1 MTLHPSPLGFA
12 ASRDLKE
19 LVERALEALRSNA
32 VAAAALAEAPAEVR
46 ESAPLVFAGSDFVAQ
61 LCARDEGLLPQLI
74 ARQDLQRTLAPSDF
88 PARVFASPP
97 DASEAE
103 VLSALRRWRRHEIVR
118 IAWRDLA
125 GWADLPETLS
135 DLSAFADAAIEAAVR
150 YARHGLVLRYGEPRS
165 AQGVVQP
172 LVVLAMGKLGGG
184 ELNFSS
190 DVDLVFLFPE
200 HGETDGARSIAN
212 EEFFT
217 RLGQGVIRLLGAPT
231 HEGLVLRVDMRLRPF
246 GDSGPLVAS
255 FASFE
260 DYLPRHGRDWERY
273 AYVKARAVTAPDA
286 YAELYSAAVRPFVYR
301 RYLDYGV
308 FESLREMKGLIG
320 REVERRELADHVKL
334 GPGGIREIEFM
345 VQAFQLIRG
354 GRERRLQ
361 TTSLLQ
367 ALQLIQTWKWLPQG
381 AVEDLRAAYVY
392 LRRLE
397 NRLQMLGDAQT
408 HKLPEDTLS
417 RERIALAMGAA
428 DNRSTAEGIPRSAGG
443 ATGAQRKESQEAPAA
458 RRGAT
463 RDWNG
468 LLEELNRHRQRV
480 GRQFRLVVFG
490 GAEHD
495 SSAVRIDL
503 GRFWDTQA
511 ETAALAESL
520 ANAGFVASA
529 EATRLLLELRSSAL
543 VRKLDEAGR
552 KRLQA
557 LLPPL
562 LADVARA
569 GATVAASQTQL
580 QVLRRVLRI
589 VEAIGQRSAYFAL
602 LQENAT
608 ARARLV
614 ELCGHGEFLTQQIAS
629 HPLLLDELI
638 DERLLADLPS
648 RATLEAEVRSRLEQ
662 LVDDDP
668 ERQVEALCHFQRASI
683 FRVAV
688 ADLTGRLP
696 VMRVSDR
703 LTEIAEIIVEHAIE
717 LGWRQITAQ
726 YGAPHCGEGS
736 ARRPVSICVV
746 GYGKLGG
753 MELGYSSDLD
763 LVFLHDSHGEQQET
777 DATKPIDN
785 QIFFVRLA
793 QRIMHLLTMH
803 SAAGRLYEVD
813 VRLRPSGKGG
823 LLVTS
828 LGAFAEYQRR
838 DAWTWEHQ
846 ALLHARAVAG
856 AASLRSQFESIRLE
870 ALADHVRRDTLRS
883 EVRSMRE
890 RMRKELSKGGAPGP
904 GGPPLGRPSG
914 FDIKQDP
921 GGVADI
927 EFLAQYWALWWAKD
941 YPPVV
946 MFSDTIRQLESVA
959 SADLVPQST
968 VDVLTSAYR
977 AFRARSH
984 HLSLAGA
991 EAIVPATEFVT
1002 ERAAVTRVWNEAMG
1016 V

>member
-1 MTLHPSPLGFA
+1 M
-12 ASRDLKE
+12 R
-19 LVERALEALRSNA
+19 RALEALQGNA
-32 VAAAALAEAPAEVR
+32 TAEAALASAPAAVR
-46 ESAPLVFAGSDFVAQ
+46 ESLPVVLAGSDFVAQ
-61 LCARDEGLLPQLI
+61 LCASDPTLLADLVAQ
-74 ARQDLQRTLAPSDF
+74 QDLQKRLAPQEF
-88 PARVFASPP
+88 AARAPAPPP
-97 DASEAE
+97 DSNLSDAE
-103 VLSALRRWRRHEIVR
+103 VLSGLRRWRRREIVR

-135 DLSAFADAAIEAAVR
+135 DLSAFADAAIDVAVQH
-150 YARHGLVLRYGEPRS
+150 ARRALVARYGEPRS
-165 AQGVVQP
+165 AEGVAQP
-172 LVVLAMGKLGGG
+172 LVVLGMGKLGGG

-200 HGETDGARSIAN
+200 HGETDGARGIAN

-217 RLGQGVIRLLGAPT
+217 RLGQGVIRLLESPT
-231 HEGLVLRVDMRLRPF
+231 HEGSVLRVDMRLRPF

-273 AYVKARAVTAPDA
+273 AYVKARAVTGKDA
-286 YAELYSAAVRPFVYR
+286 YAELYAAAVRPFVYR

-308 FESLREMKGLIG
+308 FESLREMKVLIE

-334 GPGGIREIEFM
+334 GPGGIREIEFV
-345 VQAFQLIRG
+345 VQAFQVVRG
-354 GRERRLQ
+354 GQDRRLQ

-367 ALQLIQTWKWLPQG
+367 ALELLGAAKLLPAE
-381 AVEDLRAAYVY
+381 AVEELRAAYVF

-397 NRLQMLGDAQT
+397 NRLQMLGDAQV
-408 HKLPEDTLS
+408 HRLPEDALT

-428 DNRSTAEGIPRSAGG
+428 DW
-443 ATGAQRKESQEAPAA
+443 AA
-458 RRGAT
+458 
-463 RDWNG
+463 
-468 LLEELNRHRQRV
+468 LLVELNLHRERV
-480 GRQFRLVVFG
+480 SRQFRLVVFG
-490 GAEHD
+490 GAGQD
-495 SSAVRIDL
+495 RDAVRIDL

-511 ETAALAESL
+511 ETAALQESL
-520 ANAGFVASA
+520 ARAGFADGA
-529 EATRLLLELRSSAL
+529 EATRLLLELRASSL
-543 VRKLDEAGR
+543 VRKLDEPGR

-562 LADVARA
+562 LADISRLG
-569 GATVAASQTQL
+569 GAEAQL
-580 QVLRRVLRI
+580 QVLRRVLSI
-589 VEAIGQRSAYFAL
+589 IEAIGQRSAYFAL
-602 LQENAT
+602 LQENAS

-614 ELCGHGEFLTQQIAS
+614 EICGHGDFLTRQIAT

-638 DERLLADLPS
+638 DERLLAELPS
-648 RATLEAEVRSRLEQ
+648 RADLEGEVRSRLEQ
-662 LVDDDP
+662 LHDDDP
-668 ERQVEALCHFQRASI
+668 ERQVEALRQFQRAAI

-717 LGWRQITAQ
+717 LGWRQIGAQ
-726 YGAPHCGEGS
+726 YGMPMCGEGDE
-736 ARRPVSICVV
+736 RRPVSIAAV

-763 LVFLHDSHGEQQET
+763 LVFLHDSRGERQET
-777 DATKPIDN
+777 TGARPIDN
-785 QIFFVRLA
+785 QLFFVRLA

-823 LLVTS
+823 LLVS
-828 LGAFAEYQRR
+828 SIDAFGEYQRR
-838 DAWTWEHQ
+838 EAWTWEHQ

-856 AASLRSQFESIRLE
+856 AARLRAEFEDVRLGI
-870 ALADHVRRDTLRS
+870 LADHVRRDTLQA
-883 EVRSMRE
+883 EVRNMRE
-890 RMRKELSKGGAPGP
+890 RMRKELSKGGSA
-904 GGPPLGRPSG
+904 RENVAR

-927 EFLAQYWALWWAKD
+927 EFLAQYWALRWAKD
-941 YPPVV
+941 YPPVA

-959 SADLVPQST
+959 SADLVPQAT
-968 VDVLTSAYR
+968 VDVLTAAYR
-977 AFRARSH
+977 AFRTRSH
-984 HLSLAGA
+984 HLSLEGV
-991 EAIVPATEFVT
+991 EPIVPATEFVAD
-1002 ERAAVTRVWNEAMG
+1002 RAAVTRVWNEAMG